1 MLGKGACAWACGCCT
16 AIIVLLLLAAVVS
29 YMVLPA
35 AMAAH
40 TFGQA
45 TGPRNMTFPALPP
58 LTFNPRPVHPKGP
71 VDTVPGPSRE
81 ETPTNGSGGTRSSDS
96 NSDPEQSWTQL
107 EGTVLSTDKSYTRAT
122 TSRPQRVPRKASAKA
137 STGDQGKTSTGA

>member
-1 MLGKGACAWACGCCT
+1 MLGKGPCAWACCVCT
-16 AIIVLLLLAAVVS
+16 AITARLLLAAVIS

-58 LTFNPRPVHPKGP
+58 LTFNPKAP
-71 VDTVPGPSRE
+71 VDTTPGPGRD
-81 ETPTNGSGGTRSSDS
+81 GGTRSS
-96 NSDPEQSWTQL
+96 NS
-107 EGTVLSTDKSYTRAT
+107 TRHPTPKAT
-122 TSRPQRVPRKASAKA
+122 TEHFNWKEIEDMEVVQVEGGGFEVRTTTRPKRVLRKASAKA
-137 STGDQGKTSTGA
+137 STGDQGKASTGA